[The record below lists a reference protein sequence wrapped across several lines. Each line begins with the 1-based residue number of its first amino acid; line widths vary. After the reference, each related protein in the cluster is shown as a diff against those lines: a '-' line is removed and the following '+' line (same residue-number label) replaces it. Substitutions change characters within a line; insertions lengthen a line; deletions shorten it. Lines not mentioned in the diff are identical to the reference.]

1 MKERPILFSG
11 AMVRA
16 ILQGRKTQER
26 RVVRPQPDCTRTSL
40 ASCAG
45 NRSVRVIAMREGMF
59 SIFCTFGQP
68 GDRLWVK
75 ENHWRY
81 KENVS
86 VKMLRDGADTWPMV
100 KGEYLEY
107 DDDGQLEGLGWK
119 KYSPIFMPRWA
130 SRITLEITAVRVER
144 LQDITEVDAVAEGI
158 YFDQDFDGYVS
169 DDEGR
174 HYHGNS
180 AVRSYEHLWQSI
192 NGFGSWEANPFVW
205 VLEFRRVQP

>member
-16 ILQGRKTQER
+16 ILQGRKTQTR
-26 RVVRPQPDCTRTSL
+26 RVVKPQPDCTRTSL

-45 NRSVRVIAMREGMF
+45 NRSVRVIAMRQGMY
-59 SIFCTFGQP
+59 SIFCPYGQP

-75 ENHWRY
+75 ETFTEGEGVIYRADWNP
-81 KENVS
+81 EVS
-86 VKMLRDGADTWPMV
+86 LDG
-100 KGEYLEY
+100 L
-107 DDDGQLEGLGWK
+107 WK
-119 KYSPIFMPRWA
+119 PSIFMPRRL

-144 LQDITEVDAVAEGI
+144 LQDITEADAVAEGI
-158 YFDQDFDGYVS
+158 YFDHDFDGYVS

-192 NGFGSWEANPFVW
+192 NGAGSWEANPFVW